1 MAKKILIV
9 EDDQDIVDL
18 LKYNLE
24 KEGFK
29 CYSASNG
36 AEAVGIA
43 MNKEPDL
50 IILDIM
56 MPELD
61 GIETCRVIKS
71 KPKLHD
77 TFVIFLTA
85 RAEEYSE
92 IAGFEAGADDY
103 ITKPVKP
110 RVLISR
116 IKAILSRKK
125 DQRSISKIQHGDLV
139 IDRDTFKVSIQNKHF
154 TLEYAASRLWVDEI
168 INPIDTVLLIILLRN
183 SRSCDTITTLPDIN
197 DLKTCRVGW

>member
-29 CYSASNG
+29 CYSVSNG
-36 AEAVGIA
+36 AKAVGIA

-125 DQRSISKIQHGDLV
+125 INTALV
-139 IDRDTFKVSIQNKHF
+139 KFSMVT
-154 TLEYAASRLWVDEI
+154 
-168 INPIDTVLLIILLRN
+168 
-183 SRSCDTITTLPDIN
+183 
-197 DLKTCRVGW
+197 